1 MILPELCQP
10 IGQQH
15 NLSFKGVMVLSAT
28 AVDELEQ
35 KILTYLDT
43 VTKVKAR
50 AVHKAINEDKKL
62 VDQALGNLA
71 KKDKIEYLY
80 LETSYVKIKGKD
92 IPDAGR
98 EAT

>member
-1 MILPELCQP
+1 MSEMA
-10 IGQQH
+10 
-15 NLSFKGVMVLSAT
+15 SE
-28 AVDELEQ
+28 ELEQ
-35 KILTYLDT
+35 KILEYLDT

-50 AVHKAINEDKKL
+50 QVYKEVKEDKKL
-62 VDQALGNLA
+62 VDQALASLA

-98 EAT
+98 EAR